1 MKTRSRHPR
10 NTRQKRNKK
19 HKLIQTSKRK
29 TRQQTKKKQGG
40 ANVFAKISRP
50 KDVKD
55 FKNDRTYKVTA
66 GDEYINII
74 KYATYFMFVLPIKID
89 ENLSNVEQFINN
101 VNQQEE
107 LTNQNQNLSQH
118 ITKDQQIINSV
129 VKTSINEN
137 SLQNSIEPTPNGSD
151 SETNP
156 SSFSSDLNE
165 FKKELANTQKIY
177 NNLPKDMQ
185 KPSVEF
191 TVHPEY
197 GLYSQS
203 VLDKRIQNKLYV
215 SDARYIKK
223 GQCATTS
230 STANKDC
237 ISNFFTVILLFY
249 SVRDVGKPTSTSTSS
264 DNEPDIICVLRLF
277 FEENFSNMF
286 TTTRKINDDSIKKG
300 DIFYDYE
307 IIVSG
312 SINKEQET
320 KDITEKPF
328 SFYKENANRYTT
340 ISNKDDLHAQKK
352 RVFNTLLQ
360 YGKIENTT
368 NTI

>member
-1 MKTRSRHPR
+1 
-10 NTRQKRNKK
+10 
-19 HKLIQTSKRK
+19 LIQTSKRK

-151 SETNP
+151 SETIP

-197 GLYSQS
+197 GL
-203 VLDKRIQNKLYV
+203 
-215 SDARYIKK
+215 
-223 GQCATTS
+223 
-230 STANKDC
+230 
-237 ISNFFTVILLFY
+237 
-249 SVRDVGKPTSTSTSS
+249 
-264 DNEPDIICVLRLF
+264 
-277 FEENFSNMF
+277 
-286 TTTRKINDDSIKKG
+286 
-300 DIFYDYE
+300 
-307 IIVSG
+307 
-312 SINKEQET
+312 
-320 KDITEKPF
+320 
-328 SFYKENANRYTT
+328 
-340 ISNKDDLHAQKK
+340 
-352 RVFNTLLQ
+352 
-360 YGKIENTT
+360 
-368 NTI
+368 